1 MPVLW
6 KYLAL
11 SLVMASA
18 SCTTVT
24 SIVDGNKGPERLYY
38 VLRPGDTIPAPKPL
52 PSRTDIMVEWHYDDQ
67 SETSN
72 LGFRGWDFD
81 RDGQFDMVEVF
92 SADGAVQTRIFD
104 FNGDGVIDDVK
115 AASGEQA

>member
-1 MPVLW
+1 MTRHLIAVFFCLG
-6 KYLAL
+6 AL
-11 SLVMASA
+11 

-24 SIVDGNKGPERLYY
+24 SMIDDSKGPERMYY
-38 VLRPGDTIPAPKPL
+38 VLRPGDTVPAPRPL
-52 PSRTDIMVEWHYDDQ
+52 PNRTDILVEWHYDDN

-92 SADGAVQTRIFD
+92 GADGAVQTRIFD
-104 FNGDGVIDDVK
+104 FNGDGIIDDVK
-115 AASGEQA
+115 SASGEHA